1 MARTTLESSEYEYE
15 TDDETKESVQFKTTV
30 PKSLVEA
37 MGWDGGDKLEWSV
50 ESSTTLS
57 VKKHKE

>member
-1 MARTTLESSEYEYE
+1 MARTTLEMTEYEYE
-15 TDDETKESVQFKTTV
+15 TEDGTQDSVQFKTTV
-30 PKSLVEA
+30 PKSLVDA
-37 MGWDGGDKLEWSV
+37 IGWSGGDKLEWSV